1 MDKLIGREREI
12 KQLNDYVTSE
22 RPEFIA
28 IYGRRRVGKTYLVN
42 QLFGGKMAFSMTGVL
57 EGTKDEQMEA
67 FIDAMEEY
75 SGKLIEKPKTWME
88 AFRVLKAFLKKK
100 VVLKQRCIVFLDE
113 LPSMDTQRSGFV
125 RALGYF
131 WNSWASLQGNLTL
144 IVCGSATSW
153 MIRHIVD
160 DKGGLHD
167 RITHEMHLRPFTLRE
182 TELYLASRDFKWERL
197 SVMQAYMT
205 FGGIPYYLSLLHK
218 QESFAMNID
227 RLFFS
232 EDKEMRREYKR
243 LYSTLF
249 KSPDSYT
256 AIVSALSK
264 VRHGLTRNELRKSLG
279 KDSSGSLSKK
289 LEDLVNCD
297 IIRNYVVREKNVKKN
312 SAIYQLT
319 DFYSI
324 FYLTF
329 VPRAEAETGYWT
341 NHIGT
346 SEVNAWLGLS
356 FERLCMAH
364 VSQIKQAL
372 HIDRIATKFYSWRGK
387 RAISGTAQD
396 LNVAKKP
403 QIDMILER
411 ADRIIN
417 IMEMKYSEAEYTLDK
432 EENGKIRR
440 RVEAFRKETGVKEA
454 LWPALVTTYGLTN
467 GIHSSTF
474 VATITM
480 DDLFK

>member
-1 MDKLIGREREI
+1 MDRLVGREQEI
-12 KQLNDYVTSE
+12 KLLEEYTTSG
-22 RPEFIA
+22 RPEFVA
-28 IYGRRRVGKTYLVN
+28 IYGRRRVGKTFLVN
-42 QLFGGKMAFSMTGVL
+42 QLFGGRLAFSMTGVL
-57 EGTKDEQMEA
+57 NGSKDEQMEA

-75 SGKLIEKPKTWME
+75 SGALIDKPKSWME
-88 AFRVLKAFLKKK
+88 AFRILKSFLKKK
-100 VVLKQRCIVFLDE
+100 VVLEQRCIVFLDE
-113 LPSMDTQRSGFV
+113 LPSMDTQRSGFI

-131 WNSWASLQGNLTL
+131 WNSWASLQDNLTL

-182 TELYLASRDFKWERL
+182 TELYLESNGFQWDRL
-197 SVMQAYMT
+197 SVMQTYMAL
-205 FGGIPYYLSLLHK
+205 GGIPYYLGLLHRD
-218 QESFAMNID
+218 ESFPMNID

-232 EDKEMRREYKR
+232 EDEEMRREYRR

-264 VRHGLTRNELRKSLG
+264 VKTGLTRNELSKVLG

-297 IIRNYVVREKNVKKN
+297 IIRKYVVREKDIKKN
-312 SAIYQLT
+312 SAIYQLV
-319 DFYSI
+319 DLYSL

-329 VPRAEAETGYWT
+329 VPKAEAETGYWS

-346 SEVNAWLGLS
+346 PEVNTWLGLS

-364 VSQIKQAL
+364 VPQIKLAMHL
-372 HIDRIATKFYSWRGK
+372 DRIATKFYSWR
-387 RAISGTAQD
+387 
-396 LNVAKKP
+396 KKTSP
-403 QIDMILER
+403 KAQIDMILER
-411 ADRIIN
+411 ADNIIN
-417 IMEMKYSEAEYTLDK
+417 IFEMKYSESEYTLDK
-432 EENGKIRR
+432 EEDGKLRK
-440 RVEAFRKETGVKEA
+440 RVEAFRKETGAKEA
-454 LWPALVTTYGLTN
+454 LWPTLITTYGLTK
-467 GIHSSTF
+467 GVHSSTF
-474 VATITM
+474 VATLTM
-480 DDLFK
+480 DDLFL

>member
-1 MDKLIGREREI
+1 MDKLVGREQEI
-12 KQLNDYVTSE
+12 RLLKEYTSSD
-22 RPEFIA
+22 RPEFVA
-28 IYGRRRVGKTYLVN
+28 IYGRRRVGKTFLVN
-42 QLFGGKMAFSMTGVL
+42 QQFAGKLAFSMTGVL
-57 EGTKDEQMEA
+57 NGTKNEQMEA
-67 FIDAMEEY
+67 FIDAMQEY
-75 SGKLIEKPKTWME
+75 SGELFEKPKTWME
-88 AFRVLKAFLKKK
+88 AFRILKTFLKKK
-100 VVLKQRCIVFLDE
+100 VALKQRCIVFFDE

-131 WNSWASLQGNLTL
+131 WNSWASLQDNLTL

-182 TELYLASRDFKWERL
+182 TELYLESRRFKWDRL

-205 FGGIPYYLSLLHK
+205 LGGIPYYLGLLHRD
-218 QESFAMNID
+218 ESFATNID

-232 EDKEMRREYKR
+232 EDEEMRREYRR

-249 KSPDSYT
+249 KSPESYT
-256 AIVSALSK
+256 AIVAALSK
-264 VRHGLTRNELRKSLG
+264 VRAGLTRNELRKALN
-279 KDSSGSLSKK
+279 KDTSGSLSKK

-297 IIRNYVVREKNVKKN
+297 IIRKYVVREKDIKKN

-319 DFYSI
+319 DFYSL

-329 VPRAEAETGYWT
+329 VPKAEAETGYWS

-346 SEVNAWLGLS
+346 PEVNTWLGLS
-356 FERLCMAH
+356 FERLCMTH
-364 VSQIKQAL
+364 ISQIKQAMHL
-372 HIDRIATKFYSWRGK
+372 DRIATKCYSWRSK
-387 RAISGTAQD
+387 HTTPKA
-396 LNVAKKP
+396 

-411 ADRIIN
+411 ADNIIN
-417 IMEMKYSEAEYTLDK
+417 IFEIKYSEAEYTLDK
-432 EENGKIRR
+432 EENGKLRN
-440 RVEAFRKETGVKEA
+440 RVEAFRKETKAKEA
-454 LWPALVTTYGLTN
+454 LWPTLITTYGLTN

-474 VATITM
+474 VTSLTM
-480 DDLFK
+480 NELFL

>member
-131 WNSWASLQGNLTL
+131 WNSWASLQDNLTL

-167 RITHEMHLRPFTLRE
+167 RITHKMHLRPFTLRE
-182 TELYLASRDFKWERL
+182 TELYFASRDFKWERL

-232 EDKEMRREYKR
+232 EDEEMRREYKR

-249 KSPDSYT
+249 NSPDSYT

-297 IIRNYVVREKNVKKN
+297 IIRKYVVREKNVKKN

-329 VPRAEAETGYWT
+329 VPRAKAETGYWT

-364 VSQIKQAL
+364 VSQIKHAL
-372 HIDRIATKFYSWRGK
+372 HIDHIATKFYSWRGK
-387 RAISGTAQD
+387 RAISGTEQD

-417 IMEMKYSEAEYTLDK
+417 IMEMKYSESEYTLDK

-454 LWPALVTTYGLTN
+454 LWSALVTTYGLTN

>member
-1 MDKLIGREREI
+1 MDKLIGREQEI
-12 KQLNDYVTSE
+12 KLLKEYTKSE
-22 RPEFIA
+22 RPEFVA
-28 IYGRRRVGKTYLVN
+28 IYGRRRVGKTFLVN
-42 QLFGGKMAFSMTGVL
+42 RLFAGKMSFSMTGVL
-57 EGTKDEQMEA
+57 DGSKDEQMEA
-67 FIDAMEEY
+67 FIDAMQEY
-75 SGKLIEKPKTWME
+75 SGELVEKPRTWME
-88 AFRVLKAFLKKK
+88 AFRVLKVFLKKK
-100 VVLKQRCIVFLDE
+100 VVLKQRCIVFFDE
-113 LPSMDTQRSGFV
+113 LPSMDTQRSGFI

-131 WNSWASLQGNLTL
+131 WNSWASLQDNLTL

-182 TELYLASRDFKWERL
+182 TERYLKSRGFKWERL
-197 SVMQAYMT
+197 SVMQAYMAL
-205 FGGIPYYLSLLHK
+205 GGIPYYLSLLNRE
-218 QESFAMNID
+218 ESFAMNID

-232 EDKEMRREYKR
+232 EDEELRREYKR
-243 LYSTLF
+243 LYRTLF

-264 VRHGLTRNELRKSLG
+264 VRSGLTRNELSKVLG
-279 KDSSGSLSKK
+279 KDSSGPLSKK

-297 IIRNYVVREKNVKKN
+297 IIRKYVVREKNVKKN

-319 DFYSI
+319 DFYSL

-329 VPRAEAETGYWT
+329 VTKAEAETGYWC

-364 VSQIKQAL
+364 VAQIKQAL
-372 HIDRIATKFYSWRGK
+372 RIDRIATKFYSWRSK
-387 RAISGTAQD
+387 STNHKA
-396 LNVAKKP
+396 

-411 ADRIIN
+411 ADGIIN
-417 IMEMKYSEAEYTLDK
+417 IFEMKYSEAEYMLSK
-432 EENGKIRR
+432 EEEEKLRS
-440 RVEAFRKETGVKEA
+440 RVSKFREETGVKEA
-454 LWPALVTTYGLTN
+454 LWPTLVTTYGLKN
-467 GIHSSTF
+467 GIHSSSF
-474 VATITM
+474 VATLTT
-480 DDLFK
+480 DDLFL

>member
-1 MDKLIGREREI
+1 MDKLIGREQEI
-12 KQLNDYVTSE
+12 RLLKEYTSSE
-22 RPEFIA
+22 RPEFVA
-28 IYGRRRVGKTYLVN
+28 IYGRRRVGKTFLVN
-42 QLFGGKMAFSMTGVL
+42 QLFGRKLSFSMTGVL
-57 EGTKDEQMEA
+57 DGTKDEQMEA
-67 FIDAMEEY
+67 FVDAMQEY
-75 SGKLIEKPKTWME
+75 SGELVEKPKTWME

-100 VVLKQRCIVFLDE
+100 AELKQRCIVFLDE

-131 WNSWASLQGNLTL
+131 WNSWASLQDNLTL
-144 IVCGSATSW
+144 IVCSSATSW

-167 RITHEMHLRPFTLRE
+167 RITHEIHLRPFTLQE
-182 TELYLASRDFKWERL
+182 TELYLKSHGFKWERL
-197 SVMQAYMT
+197 SVMQSYMAL
-205 FGGIPYYLSLLHK
+205 GGVPYYLGLLNK

-232 EDKEMRREYKR
+232 EDEELRREYKR

-256 AIVSALSK
+256 AIVTALYK
-264 VRHGLTRNELRKSLG
+264 VSSGLTRNELRKALG

-297 IIRNYVVREKNVKKN
+297 IIRKYVVRNKNVKKS
-312 SAIYQLT
+312 SAIYQLM

-329 VPRAEAETGYWT
+329 VARAEAETNYWSH
-341 NHIGT
+341 HIGT

-364 VSQIKQAL
+364 ASQIKQAL
-372 HIDRIATKFYSWRGK
+372 RLDRIATKVYSWRSKSGK
-387 RAISGTAQD
+387 PKA
-396 LNVAKKP
+396 

-411 ADRIIN
+411 ADGIIN
-417 IMEMKYSEAEYTLDK
+417 IFEMKYSDTEYLLDK
-432 EENGKIRR
+432 EEKEKLRTRIAR
-440 RVEAFRKETGVKEA
+440 FRKETEVKEA
-454 LWPALVTTYGLTN
+454 LWPTLVTTYGLKK
-467 GIHSSTF
+467 GIHSDIF
-474 VATITM
+474 VATLTM
-480 DDLFK
+480 DDLFQ

>member
-12 KQLNDYVTSE
+12 KQLGDYVASE

-42 QLFGGKMAFSMTGVL
+42 KLFDGKMAFSMTGVL
-57 EGTKDEQMEA
+57 GGTMDEQMEA
-67 FIDAMEEY
+67 FIDAMQEF
-75 SGKLIEKPKTWME
+75 SGNLIEKPKTWME
-88 AFRVLKAFLKKK
+88 AFRVLKAYLKRK
-100 VVLKQRCIVFLDE
+100 VALRRRCIVFLDE

-131 WNSWASLQGNLTL
+131 WNSWASLQDNLTL

-153 MIRHIVD
+153 MIRHIVN

-167 RITHEMHLRPFTLRE
+167 RITHEIHLRPFTLRE
-182 TELYLASRDFKWERL
+182 SELYLLSRGFKWNRL
-197 SVMQAYMT
+197 SVMQAYMAL
-205 FGGIPYYLSLLHK
+205 GGIPYYLGLLHK
-218 QESFAMNID
+218 QESYAMNID

-232 EDKEMRREYKR
+232 EDEEMRREYKR

-264 VRHGLTRNELRKSLG
+264 VRYGLTRDELRKTLG
-279 KDSSGSLSKK
+279 KGSSGSLSKK
-289 LEDLVNCD
+289 LEDLMNCD
-297 IIRNYVVREKNVKKN
+297 IIRKYVVREKNIKKN

-329 VPRAEAETGYWT
+329 IPKAEAETNYWT
-341 NHIGT
+341 HHIGT
-346 SEVNAWLGLS
+346 ADVNTWLGLS
-356 FERLCMAH
+356 FERVCMAH
-364 VSQIKQAL
+364 VAQVKQAL
-372 HIDRIATKFYSWRGK
+372 HIDHTATKFYSWRSK
-387 RAISGTAQD
+387 NATPDSGQD
-396 LNVAKKP
+396 TGLARKS
-403 QIDMILER
+403 QIDMVLDR
-411 ADRIIN
+411 ADGIIN

-432 EENGKIRR
+432 VEDGKIRQR
-440 RVEAFRKETGVKEA
+440 TETFRKETGAKEA
-454 LWPALVTTYGLTN
+454 LWPTLVTTYGLTN

>member
-1 MDKLIGREREI
+1 MDKLVGRAQEI
-12 KQLNDYVTSE
+12 KLLKEYTTSK

-28 IYGRRRVGKTYLVN
+28 IYGRRRVGKTFLVN
-42 QLFGGKMAFSMTGVL
+42 QLFKGKMFFSMTGVL
-57 EGTKDEQMEA
+57 DGSKDEQMEA
-67 FIDAMEEY
+67 FIDAMQEY
-75 SGKLIEKPKTWME
+75 SGELIGKPKTWME
-88 AFRVLKAFLKKK
+88 AFRVLKAFLKTK
-100 VVLKQRCIVFLDE
+100 VALKQRCIVFFDE

-131 WNSWASLQGNLTL
+131 WNSWASLQDNLTL

-182 TELYLASRDFKWERL
+182 TECYLKSRGFKWERL
-197 SVMQAYMT
+197 SVMQAYMAL
-205 FGGIPYYLSLLHK
+205 GGIPYYLGLLNK

-232 EDKEMRREYKR
+232 EDEELRREYKR

-264 VRHGLTRNELRKSLG
+264 VRSGLTRNELRKALG

-297 IIRNYVVREKNVKKN
+297 IIRKYVVRDKNVKKN
-312 SAIYQLT
+312 SAIYQLM

-329 VPRAEAETGYWT
+329 VSRAESETDYWR

-356 FERLCMAH
+356 FERLCMTH
-364 VSQIKQAL
+364 VTQIKQAMRL
-372 HIDRIATKFYSWRGK
+372 DRIATKVYSWRSK
-387 RAISGTAQD
+387 S
-396 LNVAKKP
+396 AKPKA

-411 ADRIIN
+411 ADGIIN
-417 IMEMKYSEAEYTLDK
+417 LFEMKYSEAEYSMDK
-432 EENGKIRR
+432 EEKEKLRAR
-440 RVEAFRKETGVKEA
+440 MEKFRQETGVKEA
-454 LWPALVTTYGLTN
+454 LWPTLVTTYGLTQ
-467 GIHSSTF
+467 GIHSDTF
-474 VATITM
+474 VATLTM
-480 DDLFK
+480 NDLFL

>member
-1 MDKLIGREREI
+1 MDKLIGREQEI
-12 KQLNDYVTSE
+12 RLLNQYTSSK
-22 RPEFIA
+22 RPEFVA
-28 IYGRRRVGKTYLVN
+28 IYGRRRVGKTFLVN
-42 QLFGGKMAFSMTGVL
+42 RLFTGKLTFSMTGVL

-67 FIDAMEEY
+67 FIDAMQEY
-75 SGKLIEKPKTWME
+75 SGELIDKPKTWME
-88 AFRVLKAFLKKK
+88 AFRILKNFLKKK
-100 VVLKQRCIVFLDE
+100 VALRQRCIVFFDE

-131 WNSWASLQGNLTL
+131 WNSWASLQNNLTL

-182 TELYLASRDFKWERL
+182 TELYLENNGFLWDRL
-197 SVMQAYMT
+197 SVMQVYMAL
-205 FGGIPYYLSLLHK
+205 GGIPYYLGLLHRN
-218 QESFAMNID
+218 ESFAMNID

-232 EDKEMRREYKR
+232 EDEEMRREYRR

-256 AIVSALSK
+256 SIVEALSK
-264 VRHGLTRNELRKSLG
+264 VRAGLTRNELKKALG
-279 KDSSGSLSKK
+279 KDSSGSLSNK

-297 IIRNYVVREKNVKKN
+297 IIRKYVVRKKEIKKN

-319 DFYSI
+319 DFYSL

-329 VPRAEAETGYWT
+329 VPRAEAETGYWN

-346 SEVNAWLGLS
+346 PEVNTWLGLS

-364 VSQIKQAL
+364 VSQIRQAMHL
-372 HIDRIATKFYSWRGK
+372 DRIATRCYSWRSK
-387 RAISGTAQD
+387 RITPKA
-396 LNVAKKP
+396 

-411 ADRIIN
+411 ADNIIN
-417 IMEMKYSEAEYTLDK
+417 VFEIKYSEAEYTLDK
-432 EENGKIRR
+432 EENSKLRNRI
-440 RVEAFRKETGVKEA
+440 EAFRKETEAKEA
-454 LWPALVTTYGLTN
+454 LWPTLITTYGLTQ
-467 GIHSSTF
+467 GTYSSTF
-474 VATITM
+474 VATLTM
-480 DDLFK
+480 DDLFL